1 MSCAF
6 PFSAAFSSHC
16 SLCILCCLS
25 LVMPGL
31 ITFAVFV
38 LLWCS
43 LCLEYPPGTDS
54 REHFFFLPSSV
65 KIISSTTLIR
75 WVDTEKCKKQPFPT
89 QCGFLYWL
97 QRQWIWSLDILFL
110 FLFSFLCPFFLS
122 LLLFSFADWY
132 FRHFCIQIV
141 CRVSWGPPLHPFN
154 TQILLLIS
162 GKSAC

>member
-1 MSCAF
+1 MLFPSQLLSAPTAASAF
-6 PFSAAFSSHC
+6 CAAFHWWC
-16 SLCILCCLS
+16 QGWLHLLS
-25 LVMPGL
+25 LSFCDVPYAWNILLAL
-31 ITFAVFV
+31 IQENT
-38 LLWCS
+38 
-43 LCLEYPPGTDS
+43 
-54 REHFFFLPSSV
+54 FFFLPSSV